1 MAGAQI
7 HDDCASFATAA
18 TDSYRLWSNS
28 SLQDS
33 EKVDFEQHM
42 DQMKTS
48 VESDGGSWSD
58 GSAGAGVSER
68 HIQLPDAVTGAHS
81 PRPHR
86 IVFQLRGDA
95 MAESN
100 PNIDLPTEGYYYNSL
115 KGIEVE
121 AMPHPTSQKSQDV
134 TGRARAASELSWNS
148 SWSGQDLWTVDQ
160 SFNSG
165 FLNDR
170 SSTGC
175 ITALTATHRH
185 SGVDLDLGSSTCNP
199 DRHLEASMGRPF
211 YGGSLLAPGCGCPQD
226 DWTSNTAANTQQS
239 GKALHL

>member
-1 MAGAQI
+1 
-7 HDDCASFATAA
+7 
-18 TDSYRLWSNS
+18 
-28 SLQDS
+28 
-33 EKVDFEQHM
+33 
-42 DQMKTS
+42 
-48 VESDGGSWSD
+48 
-58 GSAGAGVSER
+58 
-68 HIQLPDAVTGAHS
+68 
-81 PRPHR
+81 
-86 IVFQLRGDA
+86 

-134 TGRARAASELSWNS
+134 IGRARATSEQSWNS
-148 SWSGQDLWTVDQ
+148 NWSGRDLWTVDQ

-170 SSTGC
+170 SPTDC
-175 ITALTATHRH
+175 ITALTAIHRH
-185 SGVDLDLGSSTCNP
+185 SGVDLDLGSSTYNP

-226 DWTSNTAANTQQS
+226 DWTSNTAANTQLSAEALQWRPTWGTNRSTVGEICCGNRQNPSQKVWHRLEHS
-239 GKALHL
+239 GSTFRQDRSTDSGDLSLIHI